1 MNNKDFIN
9 ALASRA
15 DLSAKATQQLTNAL
29 IAGLADKLNDETSL
43 TVQGFGAFEVKKK
56 LERIAVNPATQQRK
70 LVPPRLVLAFKP
82 SNVIKD
88 KLK

>member
-29 IAGLADKLNDETSL
+29 ITGLADKLNDETSL

-82 SNVIKD
+82 SNVLKD

>member
-15 DLSAKATQQLTNAL
+15 DLSAKATQQLTTAL

-82 SNVIKD
+82 SNVLKD